1 MNMTVGQVIELAKEW
16 VEIYGSQIP
25 GFCGAHLMGGLNYM
39 PKDAPFPSYKD
50 VDMNI
55 LSRDSQSTEVHDLSY
70 KGLILEYGAAPIE
83 DYQSPERVL
92 ADPSLASNLAVNS
105 ILSDP
110 IGMLAPLQKAVELE
124 YSCRKWVVARCDSAK
139 NSAQNALIGLRQAN
153 SPFDAYP
160 YLSEFITSLSGLIA
174 FAGLKP
180 PTHRRSL
187 VLAKKVLEIYGQ
199 ADLHEEILEGYGSIH
214 MSKAEV
220 EAYLLDCAAAFDKA
234 VQVTRTPFPFQFKL
248 HAHVK
253 PYFVEGSR
261 EMIEEG
267 YHREAVPWIAAGTL
281 ISAYAIQL
289 DAPEDDK
296 PPFLAAAYKLLSALR
311 LTSPEDIESRVQQAK
326 ALTERVCKAADF
338 IVNENS
344 EIT

>member
-1 MNMTVGQVIELAKEW
+1 MIMNVGQVIELAKEW

-39 PKDAPFPSYKD
+39 PKDAPFPSYRD

-55 LSRDSQSTEVHDLSY
+55 LSRDTQNTEVYDVSY
-70 KGLILEYGAAPIE
+70 KGLMVEYGAAPIE

-92 ADPSLASNLAVNS
+92 ANPSLASNLAVNS

-110 IGMLAPLQKAVELE
+110 IGRLAPLQKAVEFE
-124 YSCRKWVVARCDSAK
+124 YSHRKWVVARCDSAK
-139 NSAQNALIGLRQAN
+139 DSAENSINGLRQAN

-160 YLSEFITSLSGLIA
+160 HLSELIVSLSGLIA

-187 VLAKKVLEIYGQ
+187 VLAKKVLESYGQ
-199 ADLHEEILEGYGSIH
+199 ADLHEEILAGYGSIH
-214 MSKAEV
+214 MGKAEV
-220 EAYLLDCAAAFDKA
+220 QAYLLDCVAAFDKA
-234 VQVTRTPFPFQFKL
+234 VEVTRTPFPFQFKL
-248 HAHVK
+248 HPHVK
-253 PYFVEGSR
+253 PYFIEGSR

-289 DAPEDDK
+289 DAPEDEK

-311 LTSPEDIESRVQQAK
+311 LTSPEDIELRVQQAK
-326 ALTERVCKAADF
+326 ALTERACKVADF